1 MSKLTILL
9 SLKDRHIETKKWI
22 ENNCYDEFSYI
33 IADGSIGEE
42 NRDIFSKIK
51 KNNINY
57 IRFKKILPLMII
69 IKKFMRL
76 LYL

>member
-42 NRDIFSKIK
+42 NRDIFQ
-51 KNNINY
+51 N
-57 IRFKKILPLMII
+57 
-69 IKKFMRL
+69 
-76 LYL
+76 

>member
-33 IADGSIGEE
+33 IADGSM
-42 NRDIFSKIK
+42 RRKSRYFF
-51 KNNINY
+51 KN
-57 IRFKKILPLMII
+57 
-69 IKKFMRL
+69 
-76 LYL
+76 